1 MTWICIETPC
11 KAHVPLHIKYLNR
24 LFLCPVGESKTANVD
39 GPAKKKV
46 GKSSWD
52 GKRQGQK
59 ADDKS
64 DYLSNLGS
72 GQDYNINVDHG
83 ISYDTHSLSFR
94 FSRHDYNP

>member
-1 MTWICIETPC
+1 MDKLE
-11 KAHVPLHIKYLNR
+11 
-24 LFLCPVGESKTANVD
+24 
-39 GPAKKKV
+39 KKKL

-64 DYLSNLGS
+64 DFLSNLGS

-83 ISYDTHSLSFR
+83 MPNIKDLTRITHP
-94 FSRHDYNP
+94 Y